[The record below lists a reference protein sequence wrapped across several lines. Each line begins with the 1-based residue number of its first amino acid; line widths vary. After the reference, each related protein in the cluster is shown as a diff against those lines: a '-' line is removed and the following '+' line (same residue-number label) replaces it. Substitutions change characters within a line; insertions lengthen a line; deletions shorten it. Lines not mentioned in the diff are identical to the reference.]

1 MDDEI
6 RQIAEAGVKTRPT
19 AYNRRWH
26 LDEDGR
32 RHQGERQWDPA
43 AVEAF
48 VALAATVDW
57 LYPPD
62 WSDRDAVRFRAAG
75 GNIFAELWTDSPE
88 ALRLVLPNPQVYEL
102 HFSAAAAFEGGD
114 FRREFV
120 ARATTP

>member
-26 LDEDGR
+26 LDEDNR
-32 RHQGERQWDPA
+32 RHQGERKWDPA

-48 VALAATVDW
+48 VRPAGTVSW

-62 WSDRDAVRFRAAG
+62 WSDRDAVRFRG
-75 GNIFAELWTDSPE
+75 VGTGTLFAELWTDSPE
-88 ALRLVLPNPQVYEL
+88 ELLLVL
-102 HFSAAAAFEGGD
+102 
-114 FRREFV
+114 
-120 ARATTP
+120 ARQQ